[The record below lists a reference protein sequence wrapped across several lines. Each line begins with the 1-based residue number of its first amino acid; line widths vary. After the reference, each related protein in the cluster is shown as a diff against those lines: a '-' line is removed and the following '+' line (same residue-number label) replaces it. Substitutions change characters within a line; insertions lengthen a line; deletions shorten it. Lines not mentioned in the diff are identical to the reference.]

1 MLARAVL
8 SQAVAFTS
16 GQRAVQRGCAEPQCR
31 YAILFGGTVPPRS
44 RGFPLLQ
51 HYEKSVS
58 ASACV
63 ARASALSVCA
73 RVALCIIRVAR
84 YTPVR
89 WAASIL
95 VRDKNGRSRKIFLA
109 LSTMS
114 APSASTVT
122 QPRSSAAKAVLD
134 RGRASLRLRPA
145 SSSSS
150 SRFTTSCAP
159 CRATTTARASAV
171 RTSSLISQGLR
182 VCQTIS
188 GIIYISL
195 TATIAFD
202 ACDSPPFSLW
212 SAHSAPPRTASSQTA
227 TR

>member
-1 MLARAVL
+1 
-8 SQAVAFTS
+8 
-16 GQRAVQRGCAEPQCR
+16 
-31 YAILFGGTVPPRS
+31 
-44 RGFPLLQ
+44 
-51 HYEKSVS
+51 
-58 ASACV
+58 
-63 ARASALSVCA
+63 
-73 RVALCIIRVAR
+73 
-84 YTPVR
+84 
-89 WAASIL
+89 
-95 VRDKNGRSRKIFLA
+95 
-109 LSTMS
+109 MS

-122 QPRSSAAKAVLD
+122 QSRSSAAKAVLD

-150 SRFTTSCAP
+150 SRFTTPCAP

-182 VCQTIS
+182 VCQTKS

-212 SAHSAPPRTASSQTA
+212 SAHSAPPRTASPQTA
-227 TR
+227 TRTRCQRRASSALVAETAVRTFGGIGVLGRVPSGSREGRVPSACITFFRSCH